1 MDKVKKEKLQAKG
14 WKVGSTQEFLGLS
27 DEEARL
33 IDTKISLIKMLKE
46 RRKSLGITQEELATR
61 IHSSQSR
68 VAKIEKGERD
78 VSMDLIL
85 KSLYALNTDNKEIA
99 ERVAQV

>member
-46 RRKSLGITQEELATR
+46 RRKSLVITQEELASKVGVTR
-61 IHSSQSR
+61 QTIIS
-68 VAKIEKGERD
+68 IEKDRYVPSLELALKFSELFDCR
-78 VSMDLIL
+78 V
-85 KSLYALNTDNKEIA
+85 KSLFKL
-99 ERVAQV
+99 